1 MRTYL
6 YCFPLP
12 LSLSLSVADL
22 DGGGGL
28 WFPLWATHWRR
39 HSRSCY
45 LMLNFD
51 RSSVKHGT
59 HNIHNECHTSGF
71 LAALECTKF
80 FFGRGSAPDRTRGA
94 YIASQ
99 TLYLLKGAPCFWGR
113 GEGRERDRE
122 GRLPPFVNSWMR
134 PCPSFF
140 HSFIFVTSCA
150 LLVFTGGSYRKQ

>member
-113 GEGRERDRE
+113 GEGRGRDRE
-122 GRLPPFVNSWMR
+122 GRPPIRKFLDAPLSIIFSLIYIRNFMR
-134 PCPSFF
+134 LACIYWRQLS
-140 HSFIFVTSCA
+140 
-150 LLVFTGGSYRKQ
+150 